1 MAVASAYIL
10 RCKGVLLV
18 KALITLIAWLI
29 LSLAVL
35 SCAQPAPL
43 ATPDIPATVA
53 AQVAERMAAIPTVA
67 ADPVATP
74 APTYTPYPTPTRA
87 STATPYPTATPRPT
101 YTPYPTP
108 TAWPTYT
115 PYPIPTPEP
124 IPTATPLPT
133 IDAGAIR
140 WKSVSPRPHYRLE
153 IPEDWYLEF
162 DEAQTLDLSS
172 AVCYTTYGAD
182 VCIYSSYSSSGWASH
197 ITPETIADIDI
208 EASRADNPGLR
219 VLSVLALPSGE
230 RRTEVSLPGTDE
242 YCAGLMY
249 GRHILT
255 PTDYY
260 TIWVEVCDDYHEFY
274 DVDFVDRLLSSFTYQ

>member
-1 MAVASAYIL
+1 MAVARAYIL

-18 KALITLIAWLI
+18 QALITLTAWLI

-74 APTYTPYPTPTRA
+74 APTYTPYPTPTLTP
-87 STATPYPTATPRPT
+87 TATPYPTATPRPT
-101 YTPYPTP
+101 YTPYPTT

-133 IDAGAIR
+133 IAAGAIR

-153 IPEDWYLEF
+153 IPADWYLDIDNAE
-162 DEAQTLDLSS
+162 TLDFRS
-172 AVCYTTYGAD
+172 AVCYTAYSAD
-182 VCIYSSYSSSGWASH
+182 ICIYSTYSSSGWVSG

-208 EASRADNPGLR
+208 EAARADDPGLR
-219 VLSVLALPSGE
+219 VLSVRALPSGE

-260 TIWVEVCDDYHEFY
+260 TIWVTVCDGVHEFY

>member
-18 KALITLIAWLI
+18 QALITLTAWLM

-74 APTYTPYPTPTRA
+74 APTYTPYPTPTLTP
-87 STATPYPTATPRPT
+87 TATPYPTATPRPT

-108 TAWPTYT
+108 TALPTYT

-133 IDAGAIR
+133 IAAGAIR
-140 WKSVSPRPHYRLE
+140 WKSVSPRPFYRLE
-153 IPEDWYLEF
+153 IPEDWYLET
-162 DEAQTLDLSS
+162 DDAATLDLRST
-172 AVCYTTYGAD
+172 VCYAAYSAGI
-182 VCIYSSYSSSGWASH
+182 CIYSEYSSSGWASH
-197 ITPETIADIDI
+197 ISPETIADIDI
-208 EASRADNPGLR
+208 EANREGYPGLR
-219 VLSVLALPSGE
+219 VLSVRALPSGE

-260 TIWVEVCDDYHEFY
+260 TIWVDVCDGYHEFY